1 MRTSTPFDTWSAG
14 SRVAFMVVT
23 QDGHMTRCMY
33 GECEEAIEATFYLAP
48 GSHESHPWPVSV
60 PYLREPVPLCK
71 WHGLL
76 VGDQPTHEP
85 AEAFRR

>member
-1 MRTSTPFDTWSAG
+1 
-14 SRVAFMVVT
+14 
-23 QDGHMTRCMY
+23 MTRCLY
-33 GECEEAIEATFYLAP
+33 GECEEAVEATFYLAP

-76 VGDQPTHEP
+76 VGDQPTRRP
-85 AEAFRR
+85 AEIPAHR